1 MIVRTALLLAA
12 GLMLGSCCLS
22 GNCYGPVAGAPASAA
37 SASMVS
43 AAPAGAPMTSAPT
56 ASAPMAGVTSSAP
69 DGLSSAQDDEPQA
82 DAPPKPR
89 KTARRSDIAVEPLGD
104 ASASARRRRGDTYE
118 EQQAADLA
126 DEARLKRKLIICQ
139 NCSSSGN

>member
-22 GNCYGPVAGAPASAA
+22 GNCYAPVAGAPATPA

-43 AAPAGAPMTSAPT
+43 TPPAGAPMTSAPT
-56 ASAPMAGVTSSAP
+56 ASAPMAGVVSSAP
-69 DGLSSAQDDEPQA
+69 DGLSSPDDEPLA